1 MTLDLGPLLD
11 PASSA
16 VLAAFLVFLRIGAA
30 MALLPAFG
38 EMILPVR
45 VRLMAALA
53 FTAIAFPAVEV
64 SVTDAVAVGV
74 HPAILAAGEV
84 ITGLMLGVSLRLL
97 VVGLHVAATIAAQ
110 ATSLSQLLGGAS
122 VDPQPALGM
131 ILLWGALAIA
141 ASLGLHVRF
150 AAMFIQSYDII
161 GPGVL
166 PGGSEAVR
174 WLVPAVSR
182 TFEFAFLA
190 AMPFVA
196 ASLIYNLT
204 LGVINKAMPQLMV
217 AFVGAPAITFG
228 ALLLLLLSAPLILA
242 LWIDAL
248 QAVAQNPFGAR

>member
-16 VLAAFLVFLRIGAA
+16 LAAAFLVFLRIGAA
-30 MALLPAFG
+30 LALLPAFG
-38 EMILPVR
+38 EMIVPVR

-53 FTAIAFPAVEV
+53 FTAIAFPAVEARV
-64 SVTDAVAVGV
+64 GAAVADGA
-74 HPAILAAGEV
+74 HLAFLAGGEV
-84 ITGLMLGVSLRLL
+84 VAGLMLGVSLRLL
-97 VVGLHVAATIAAQ
+97 VVALHVASSIAAQ

-122 VDPQPALGM
+122 VDPQPALGL
-131 ILLWGALAIA
+131 ILLWGALALA
-141 ASLGLHVRF
+141 ASMGLHVRF
-150 AAMFIQSYDII
+150 AAMFIQSYDMI

-166 PGGSEAVR
+166 PSGSQAAG
-174 WLVPAVSR
+174 WLVPAVAR

-228 ALLLLLLSAPLILA
+228 ALVLLWLSAPVILSLWVGA
-242 LWIDAL
+242 LE
-248 QAVAQNPFGAR
+248 AVAQNPFGAR